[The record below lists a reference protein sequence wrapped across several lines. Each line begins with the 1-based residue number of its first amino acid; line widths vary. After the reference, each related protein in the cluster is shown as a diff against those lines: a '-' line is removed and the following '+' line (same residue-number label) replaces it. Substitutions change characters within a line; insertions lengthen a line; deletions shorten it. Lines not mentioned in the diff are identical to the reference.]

1 MINALRVK
9 YCKSI
14 LFNIFF
20 SRLGSQCGDVY
31 LKSIL
36 GAWIYMKNVGIYP
49 KQFLVSKTRLY
60 NRIPFQ
66 YIYNSTIF
74 QKKNVSPSALS
85 FVDWKENSLYL
96 RPQSFKVSHEEFVHS
111 LCTSASGCQHI
122 SLKLCIRPIHIKKK
136 SENEK
141 FMAVKPRTGRE
152 NPWKSN
158 ASFLAFHVNQ
168 MGGRVRKYW
177 AWTEKERGGGL
188 QKCCGC

>member
-1 MINALRVK
+1 MTNALRVK

-20 SRLGSQCGDVY
+20 QGWEVNVEL
-31 LKSIL
+31 SIL

-122 SLKLCIRPIHIKKK
+122 SLKLCISPIHIKKEWK
-136 SENEK
+136 WKIHGCKTKNRKRESLEIK
-141 FMAVKPRTGRE
+141 CQLSCIPRQPDGR
-152 NPWKSN
+152 
-158 ASFLAFHVNQ
+158 
-168 MGGRVRKYW
+168 
-177 AWTEKERGGGL
+177 
-188 QKCCGC
+188 

>member
-122 SLKLCIRPIHIKKK
+122 SLKLCISPIHIKK
-136 SENEK
+136 E
-141 FMAVKPRTGRE
+141 
-152 NPWKSN
+152 WKWKIHGCKTKN
-158 ASFLAFHVNQ
+158 QELAFHVNQ
-168 MGGRVRKYW
+168 MRGRVRKYW
-177 AWTEKERGGGL
+177 AWTEKGGGDW
-188 QKCCGC
+188 GG

>member
-1 MINALRVK
+1 MTNALRVK

-20 SRLGSQCGDVY
+20 QGWEVNVEL
-31 LKSIL
+31 SIL

-96 RPQSFKVSHEEFVHS
+96 RLQSFKVSH
-111 LCTSASGCQHI
+111 
-122 SLKLCIRPIHIKKK
+122 
-136 SENEK
+136 
-141 FMAVKPRTGRE
+141 
-152 NPWKSN
+152 
-158 ASFLAFHVNQ
+158 
-168 MGGRVRKYW
+168 
-177 AWTEKERGGGL
+177 
-188 QKCCGC
+188 